1 MNKDELKEMKKHI
14 FVYHIVPFDSMGIYI
29 AENKEE
35 ALISLSQELWDN
47 VDWER
52 LQNPSEE
59 EIKQHIEDMFG
70 TDYSEQIIEKLGK
83 DRKKINIINAIE
95 LWTWEEYQAQQ
106 GFNISERILEI
117 VC

>member
-35 ALISLSQELWDN
+35 ALKSLAQELWDD

-52 LQNPSEE
+52 LQ
-59 EIKQHIEDMFG
+59 M
-70 TDYSEQIIEKLGK
+70 IEKLGK
-83 DRKKINIINAIE
+83 DRKLINIMNSIE
-95 LWTWEEYQAQQ
+95 LWTWEEYQEQQ